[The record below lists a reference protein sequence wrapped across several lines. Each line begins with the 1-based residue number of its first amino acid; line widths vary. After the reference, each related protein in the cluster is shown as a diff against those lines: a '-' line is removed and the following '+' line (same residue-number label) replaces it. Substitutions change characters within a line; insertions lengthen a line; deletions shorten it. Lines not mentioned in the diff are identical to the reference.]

1 MRNPIAA
8 FVRGR
13 KGTPDAA
20 GDPTPPAPEVAPHPY
35 QPPQDIPAVL
45 LTIVGLDLT
54 AGGSAEET
62 RLQLK
67 VNVRYGDP
75 PTMIRS
81 WRLMVRI
88 ADRYETGQHVDD
100 ASPGRRVPVT
110 AGYGGTGQPTAH
122 ERLKSLQ
129 FLLPGIS
136 RQEFLDQ
143 IAGSELVLTAT
154 DELGTV
160 WSARLDLIALE
171 Q

>member
-8 FVRGR
+8 LVRGR

-20 GDPTPPAPEVAPHPY
+20 GDPAPPPPDVASHY
-35 QPPQDIPAVL
+35 EPPQDIPAVS
-45 LTIVGLDLT
+45 LTIVALDLS
-54 AGGSAEET
+54 AGASAEET
-62 RLQLK
+62 RLQLR

-81 WRLMVRI
+81 WRLVARI

-110 AGYGGTGQPTAH
+110 TGYGGAGRPLGH
-122 ERLKSLQ
+122 ERVKSLQ

-136 RQEFLDQ
+136 RQEFLDH

-160 WSARLDLIALE
+160 WSTRLDLIALK